1 MLVQVAPAVSS
12 AVGAL
17 FHELPRM
24 DFHARRQLAYW
35 FANHLKDT
43 GQWLLFQVLRS
54 MFSLAYWFATHLK
67 DTVE

>member
-1 MLVQVAPAVSS
+1 MCVRACTLTRALQVAPAVSS

-24 DFHARRQLAYW
+24 DFHSRRQLAYW

-43 GQWLLFQVLRS
+43 GE
-54 MFSLAYWFATHLK
+54 A
-67 DTVE
+67 